1 MTTFEMLALA
11 QQNNSEYDVYSITI
25 AKTALKIKSFIIE
38 GDKKKDFL

>member
-11 QQNNSEYDVYSITI
+11 QQNNSDHSVYSRTI
-25 AKTALKIKSFIIE
+25 VKTALKIKSFIIE